1 MASFFKKFIK
11 GEVVL
16 ESMHAFSRQTLA
28 EMGLAVNQILIR
40 ERTAG
45 MNQRNRNASSLK
57 VREEIENQVQRRNR
71 LWVNTVYLSC
81 T

>member
-28 EMGLAVNQILIR
+28 EMGLAVNQILIP
-40 ERTAG
+40 ERA
-45 MNQRNRNASSLK
+45 AA
-57 VREEIENQVQRRNR
+57 
-71 LWVNTVYLSC
+71 
-81 T
+81 